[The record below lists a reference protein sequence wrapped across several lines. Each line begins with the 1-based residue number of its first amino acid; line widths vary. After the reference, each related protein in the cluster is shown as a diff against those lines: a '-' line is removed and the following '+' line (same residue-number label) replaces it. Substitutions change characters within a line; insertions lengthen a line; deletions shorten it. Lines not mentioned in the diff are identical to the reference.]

1 MLGNRLLEDRKRTK
15 RKTMNKIQKFL
26 YSLSRSTA
34 PEAVLLK
41 PLQLMVTLWPS
52 FGHFRKFANDS
63 RLSGIRLNS
72 AMINNP
78 ELEAE
83 LKALKTFGPTV
94 PLFFDAKG
102 WQMRVK
108 WVDESNTNNL
118 DMRLNHP
125 ISVRTPTKVL
135 FKAGADSCVLERVEE
150 NGQRLIF
157 RNGPAYMV
165 SPGESIHILHPSF
178 KVSGQ
183 QFIDE
188 EKAKLEKV
196 RAAGFKRYFLSYV
209 GCQRDIDEFRELVGN
224 DSLIMLK
231 IESKRGLDF
240 VANFFKKSDNLVL
253 VAARGDL
260 YIELEWPHHILKAL
274 ELIINKDP
282 EACVGSRLLLSVVN
296 EVRNHKIVDA
306 LKFLRSDEDIVEVLK
321 NRDPNRTIETVLL
334 SLINRD
340 IPSCADF
347 NELAWLYGLGYRNM
361 MLCDELCLR
370 EDLLDIA
377 IGAFDAFRG
386 DHP

>member
-1 MLGNRLLEDRKRTK
+1 
-15 RKTMNKIQKFL
+15 MNKIQKFL